1 MLLIKMMKILIVKI
15 KMKMEDTMGQ
25 LQWSMA
31 MASMLGESCHN
42 HGIDENYKDEVDED
56 DEGEVDEDDSDKDD
70 MCRHPC

>member
-1 MLLIKMMKILIVKI
+1 MKMEDT
-15 KMKMEDTMGQ
+15 MEDTMGQ

-56 DEGEVDEDDSDKDD
+56 DEGEVDEDDSD
-70 MCRHPC
+70 

>member
-1 MLLIKMMKILIVKI
+1 
-15 KMKMEDTMGQ
+15 MEDTMGQ

-56 DEGEVDEDDSDKDD
+56 NEGEVDEEMIQM
-70 MCRHPC
+70 MCAGHGHGIHVR